1 MGVVDVDVKVT
12 CETDDD
18 SVEGK
23 EGIEVV
29 AGVEAGVLAVVGSK
43 FPLPLLVELAPEKY
57 DNLDWLEPAT
67 WAGVIVVG

>member
-1 MGVVDVDVKVT
+1 MRIGVVDDVKVT

-29 AGVEAGVLAVVGSK
+29 AGVEAGVLVGVGPK
-43 FPLPLLVELAPEKY
+43 CPLLLLVEFVTEKY
-57 DNLDWLEPAT
+57 NSCD
-67 WAGVIVVG
+67 

>member
-1 MGVVDVDVKVT
+1 MRIGVVDDVKAT

-29 AGVEAGVLAVVGSK
+29 AGVEAGVLVVVGPK
-43 FPLPLLVELAPEKY
+43 FPLLLLVELVPEKY
-57 DNLDWLEPAT
+57 DGCT
-67 WAGVIVVG
+67 